1 MASNNSSRKMSQT
14 EKRRARQG
22 RRKQKSR
29 VKGGLAVLG
38 MATLA
43 LLIIAGLALPSF
55 GGGASGGTPTTQTL
69 ADRPTGDAAP
79 GDFLTDQGRVHL
91 AVGEVNPVD
100 YYNSTPPTSG
110 AHAPSWVQ
118 CGIYT
123 EPIQDEFQVHNLEHG
138 FVLLQYNTED
148 SALITEST
156 SVAQALDGWP
166 NYFIVAPYPEM
177 EHTIALTAWGVT
189 EYMETVDPSD
199 IEAFVNAY
207 RGRGPEAG
215 TPACAAGG
223 FMEQSG

>member
-156 SVAQALDGWP
+156 SVAQVLDGWP

>member
-1 MASNNSSRKMSQT
+1 VASNNSSRKISQT

-43 LLIIAGLALPSF
+43 LLIITGLALPSF
-55 GGGASGGTPTTQTL
+55 GGGASSGQTTTQTL
-69 ADRPTGDAAP
+69 DDRPTGDAAP

-91 AVGEVNPVD
+91 AVGEVNPVG

-110 AHAPSWVQ
+110 THAPSWVE

-138 FVLLQYNTED
+138 FVLIQYNSED
-148 SALITEST
+148 PALITEVA
-156 SVAQALDGWP
+156 SVAEALGEWP
-166 NYFIVAPYPEM
+166 NYLIVAPYPEM

-189 EYMETVDPSD
+189 QYMETVDPSD
-199 IEAFVNAY
+199 IEAFADAY

-215 TPACAAGG
+215 TPACASGG
-223 FMEQSG
+223 FMPQAG